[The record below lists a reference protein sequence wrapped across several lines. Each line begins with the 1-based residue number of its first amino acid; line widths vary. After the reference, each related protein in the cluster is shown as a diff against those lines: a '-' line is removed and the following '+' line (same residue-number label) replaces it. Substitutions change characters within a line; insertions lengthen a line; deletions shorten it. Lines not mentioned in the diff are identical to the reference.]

1 MKSKSKQDWAYDAAQ
16 HTAFHIAD
24 TFVGEK
30 IRHFFRV
37 RKYNFPSLNRVC
49 WIEVRASIA
58 QMVCYLKSEMDRR
71 QTRKMFLFSMQ
82 TEIRRDF
89 QIQTEIH
96 KKIKKREK
104 KQEKIDGKFS
114 KQKHTNI
121 VFLSKSTENNNRANE
136 TIIKWEKLDCE
147 KSVKFPRIQ

>member
-1 MKSKSKQDWAYDAAQ
+1 
-16 HTAFHIAD
+16 
-24 TFVGEK
+24 
-30 IRHFFRV
+30 
-37 RKYNFPSLNRVC
+37 
-49 WIEVRASIA
+49 
-58 QMVCYLKSEMDRR
+58 
-71 QTRKMFLFSMQ
+71 MQ

-147 KSVKFPRIQ
+147 KSVKFPRIQWNVENSWITPENDVGKWKKKRSSQFTILEET